1 MTRFLITAFLSAVL
15 SFAAWANDASRTIE
29 MKVDGLVCA
38 FCAQGISKKLG
49 KMDATSDVLVNL
61 ENGLVAVSLKP
72 GKDVKDEDLRSTLTE
87 AGYTLQSIERTSETF
102 EEIRTRLKSKP

>member
-1 MTRFLITAFLSAVL
+1 
-15 SFAAWANDASRTIE
+15 

-61 ENGLVAVSLKP
+61 ENVLVAVALKP

-102 EEIRTRLKSKP
+102 EEIRTRLKSKQ